1 MLTADIQRG
10 GNVEHPQ
17 IRKLCYQMNDNK
29 TAPLEPNDAIFR
41 VLKEN
46 RIHIQMI

>member
-17 IRKLCYQMNDNK
+17 VRKLFYQMNDNK
-29 TAPLEPNDAIFR
+29 TAPLQPR
-41 VLKEN
+41 VLKT
-46 RIHIQMI
+46 IQIQII